1 MDSVVFK
8 TSGGELVLSL
18 TAGTAFSVSLFSPVW
33 LILEVKILLLVSAEV
48 LSRVVVVVVSLQP
61 SHACINL
68 GNVIN

>member
-1 MDSVVFK
+1 ML
-8 TSGGELVLSL
+8 GL

-33 LILEVKILLLVSAEV
+33 LGLEAEILLLASAEV
-48 LSRVVVVVVSLQP
+48 LSLAIMVVVSLQS